1 MRISD
6 EGIASLH
13 FLWAIVMELS
23 HVNAKVLSQP
33 LALLSG

>member
-6 EGIASLH
+6 EGIAFLR

-23 HVNAKVLSQP
+23 HLNAKVLSQP
-33 LALLSG
+33 SVLRSG